1 MSARRYDPTERIG
14 LNAVERIVTADF
26 KWIWREQPV
35 ADFGIDAQIEV
46 VDRYRKPTGKLIA
59 VQVKTGVSYFQG
71 ARETHPFYIDQEHL
85 KYWDQHSLPVILIL
99 HNPDDEQTI
108 WQRADLHSARPTKTR
123 WCIDVPKT
131 KAFDAECMSELQGQ
145 VWMDDSISLRRR
157 FALDRQFMNI
167 LKGRDAFVTIR
178 LWLNKSLRFR
188 EIQVRFDDPYKES
201 PDYEI
206 PIMVTWNYEVSDLMR
221 HFLPW
226 LEYDYFE
233 EPEENSGEVEDHVMA
248 VWLSKPGEAF
258 LELEAFFENAPAAL

>member
-1 MSARRYDPTERIG
+1 MPRRRLDPTERIG
-14 LNAVERIVTADF
+14 LNAIERIVTADF

-59 VQVKTGVSYFQG
+59 VQVKTGASYFRG
-71 ARETHPFYIDQEHL
+71 AGETHPFYIDEEHL

-99 HNPDDEQTI
+99 HNPDNEQTI
-108 WQRADLHSARPTKTR
+108 WQWADLHAARATEMR